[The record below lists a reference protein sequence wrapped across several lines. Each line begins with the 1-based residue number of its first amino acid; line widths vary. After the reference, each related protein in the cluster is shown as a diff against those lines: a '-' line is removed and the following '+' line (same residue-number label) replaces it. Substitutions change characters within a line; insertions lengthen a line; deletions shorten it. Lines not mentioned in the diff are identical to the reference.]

1 VRLPTMQSKHL
12 ETLIHT
18 LLSTIHAC
26 FSQYD
31 IVHYHTLGPSLF
43 SFLPRLFGKK
53 TIVTV
58 QGLDWQRKKWGW
70 FAKRIL
76 KLAEWASAKLPDK
89 TIVVSRVLQSYYGS
103 RYSRQPIYIPNGTQ
117 PRERQNRGHLAMLGL
132 APSSYVLFL
141 GGFSPEK
148 NCHLLIEAFERTSTA
163 LKLVFAGGSSYT
175 DDYVAS
181 LRRHE
186 SGRIMFLNWLS
197 GDILADVITNAGL
210 FVLPSDMEGMSLAL
224 LDAMGAGLC
233 VLASDTPENC
243 EVIQDVG
250 FTFRRAD
257 VVDLQRMLELLLSEP
272 ELRDSTGIRA
282 QTRVRQHYLW
292 ENVTQ
297 EIATIYSEMMQP
309 HSEKTMAHGA

>member
-1 VRLPTMQSKHL
+1 VTGEPARDCSLWKTFSELKDGGGQLPA
-12 ETLIHT
+12 I
-18 LLSTIHAC
+18 
-26 FSQYD
+26 D
-31 IVHYHTLGPSLF
+31 V
-43 SFLPRLFGKK
+43 
-53 TIVTV
+53 
-58 QGLDWQRKKWGW
+58 
-70 FAKRIL
+70 
-76 KLAEWASAKLPDK
+76 AEENRS
-89 TIVVSRVLQSYYGS
+89 VGS
-103 RYSRQPIYIPNGTQ
+103 RSRPPHF
-117 PRERQNRGHLAMLGL
+117 R
-132 APSSYVLFL
+132 
-141 GGFSPEK
+141 
-148 NCHLLIEAFERTSTA
+148 
-163 LKLVFAGGSSYT
+163 
-175 DDYVAS
+175 
-181 LRRHE
+181 
-186 SGRIMFLNWLS
+186 WLS